1 MRVDRKEE
9 DEQEEEEGE
18 RYVFRRAIIEAL
30 SFHSTS
36 GVNVSLF
43 MQISLITALSLRVN
57 LIHQCAHRQSQP
69 DK

>member
-1 MRVDRKEE
+1 MRVERN
-9 DEQEEEEGE
+9 EEESVEEGK
-18 RYVFRRAIIEAL
+18 RYVFKRAIIEAL

-57 LIHQCAHRQSQP
+57 LIHQCAHRQSQS